1 MKDTEGNVTD
11 IAYDGLDAVSETDQS
26 GKSSSAAVYDKYGNQ
41 IQSSKDLSASTNILK
56 DGSFE
61 AQKSGWNLTA
71 SKDSGK
77 ISVIADKSGVLS
89 GSKALEVLSQSTSA
103 GTDHGYSSA
112 TQTVELEPNTTYTL
126 SGKIKTDLA
135 KSRAYLTLICET
147 KIKTNSMDSQ

>member
-1 MKDTEGNVTD
+1 M
-11 IAYDGLDAVSETDQS
+11 
-26 GKSSSAAVYDKYGNQ
+26 
-41 IQSSKDLSASTNILK
+41 K

-112 TQTVELEPNTTYTL
+112 TQTVELEVEYNLY
-126 SGKIKTDLA
+126 IKQENQNRSCEI
-135 KSRAYLTLICET
+135 KSLL
-147 KIKTNSMDSQ
+147 